1 MEEGLANTN
10 SSFPTGFTP
19 LGPGKAFSVFP
30 FFALVFVSWLVW
42 IPAGARMAGKLPFYF
57 PTEIPWLGVF
67 TPFFFG
73 TYFIY
78 RYGGKEGLRLHFAR
92 FIKWRFKP
100 IYWLFAVLAM
110 PLVATA
116 TAVIYS
122 FVFDPILAE
131 GWARLMDGSVMSAS
145 LERYN
150 DSTYESTGFFTAIN
164 AWMATSAAA
173 FIVGSLLLG
182 FVDGGISE
190 EPGWRGFA
198 YPILQDRW
206 GALPAALVI
215 GLVWA
220 GWHLGPR
227 QWEIL
232 FGQGTGAFLSFL
244 PGYAAT
250 YILGVAPLAII
261 FAWLYENTGGS
272 LLAVFLVH
280 NSFNQTSLTFG
291 FMFPEAPVIL
301 GVIAFLWI
309 LVIVILFTRDWRA
322 FGRARTRGTPPGV

>member
-1 MEEGLANTN
+1 M
-10 SSFPTGFTP
+10 P
-19 LGPGKAFSVFP
+19 
-30 FFALVFVSWLVW
+30 
-42 IPAGARMAGKLPFYF
+42 I
-57 PTEIPWLGVF
+57 I
-67 TPFFFG
+67 FG

-78 RYGGKEGLRLHFAR
+78 RYGGAVGLRLHFAR

-100 IYWLFAVLAM
+100 AYWLFAVLAM
-110 PLVATA
+110 PLVAT
-116 TAVIYS
+116 TTTVVYSYAV
-122 FVFDPILAE
+122 DPIIAS

-150 DSTYESTGFFTAIN
+150 DNAYESIGFFTTIN
-164 AWMATSAAA
+164 SWMATSAAA

-206 GALPAALVI
+206 GALPAALLI

-227 QWEIL
+227 QWAIL
-232 FGQGTGAFLSFL
+232 FGQGGDAFLAFL

-250 YILGVAPLAII
+250 YILGVTPLAII

-272 LLAVFLVH
+272 LLAVFMVH
-280 NSFNQTSLTFG
+280 NSFNQTSTTFG
-291 FMFPEAPVIL
+291 FMFPDAPIML
-301 GVIAFLWI
+301 GVIAFLWLMVIFI
-309 LVIVILFTRDWRA
+309 LVTCDWRA
-322 FGRARTRGTPPGV
+322 FGRARTRRTPPTE